1 MSPVTVI
8 VNGALGKMGQTM
20 CAGLGKGPDTA
31 VVGGADV
38 MAKSERVMIPG
49 LPGELPLARSVDE
62 LLGKVKASV
71 LVDFSTADAVLPAVR
86 AAAQKGVS
94 FVVGTTGLSDATLK
108 ELEAISAK
116 HKVGGMAA
124 SNFALGAVVMMH
136 LAQLAA
142 KHFDYAEIIET
153 HHETKIDAPSGTA
166 KTTAEMMSRARGK
179 PFKRNTPEKV
189 AIQHT
194 RDGQLDGVT
203 IHSVRLPGTMAH
215 QEVIF
220 GHLGQTLSIRHDTIN
235 RDCYVPGVL
244 LAVKHVAANKGFLF
258 GLDRLLGL

>member
-1 MSPVTVI
+1 MSPISVI

-31 VVGGADV
+31 VAGGADI
-38 MAKSERVMIPG
+38 MAKSNCVMISG
-49 LPGELPLARSVDE
+49 LPGELPLATSVE
-62 LLGKVKASV
+62 EIAGRVKANV

-86 AAAQKGVS
+86 AAAQKGLS
-94 FVVGTTGLSDATLK
+94 FVVGTTGLSDAAVK
-108 ELEAISAK
+108 ELEAIAVK
-116 HKVGGMAA
+116 NKVGGMAA

-166 KTTAEMMSRARGK
+166 KTTAEMMARARGK
-179 PFKRNTPEKV
+179 AFQRNVPHKV
-189 AIQHT
+189 TVPHT
-194 RDGQLDGVT
+194 RDGEVAGIT

-244 LAVKHVAANKGFLF
+244 LAVKHVAANKGFIF